1 MVSVLRMESMM
12 ITNPYSP
19 PSHDLQDG
27 VSDPFLWTRLPVFM
41 SWLLASVTACY
52 VIGAI
57 VLTVAYLSSPVPSP
71 EIQKWLI
78 PRLSIGLLLA
88 TVSSLINSL
97 AAFRWKQGHWVR
109 GLLYNAVAIAVVVGP
124 LSVIPWE
131 LLTLI
136 RS

>member
-1 MVSVLRMESMM
+1 MVSVLRMESVM

-19 PSHDLQDG
+19 PTHDLLNG
-27 VSDPFLWTRLPVFM
+27 GSDPFLWKRLPVFM

-52 VIGAI
+52 VLGAI
-57 VLTVAYLSSPVPSP
+57 LLAVAYLSSPVPSP

-109 GLLYNAVAIAVVVGP
+109 GLLYNAVAIAVIVGP
-124 LSVIPWE
+124 LSVIPWK

>member
-1 MVSVLRMESMM
+1 M

-19 PSHDLQDG
+19 PSQGLHEG
-27 VSDPFLWTRLPVFM
+27 VAGPSLWTRLPVFV
-41 SWLLASVTACY
+41 SWLLASVTGCY

-57 VLTVAYLSSPVPSP
+57 LLAVAYLSSPVPSP
-71 EIQKWLI
+71 DIQKWLI

-109 GLLYNAVAIAVVVGP
+109 GLLYNAVAIAVIVGP
-124 LSVIPWE
+124 LSVIPWK